1 LLPQPLCTL
10 AAPWHSVLTRH
21 PTTDTA
27 RKGLVGQAGKRLGL
41 MLNYYNPKLVMPTW
55 AKYVTYSVQIENYR
69 FVELAKR

>member
-1 LLPQPLCTL
+1 
-10 AAPWHSVLTRH
+10 
-21 PTTDTA
+21 
-27 RKGLVGQAGKRLGL
+27 